1 MYKYREAN
9 TWLDNIDLEIMPY
22 VDNVEWVNRYP
33 TLSALIMSEAKKQE
47 LQDISS
53 GLVAALSRLVEM
65 LRSKSAKMPFDLF
78 NMTDKLTPF
87 IEEDNSRCV
96 SYITRLDFVKDLQG
110 VYKLVEV
117 NADTP
122 CAMPETFY
130 ANKLAEAYFAKMHN
144 LDLVAR
150 SSGEELAEPFLALL
164 RQEKY
169 CNREQVRIAFAAD
182 AAYDEDWANAKFVFN
197 KVREV
202 LRKQNMPMVVSC
214 RLVSLDKLIVQDN
227 GVYIPNDVFKKED
240 KVDILY
246 RLHPLELLMDDES
259 DDGFPVGLK
268 LMELAN
274 WGEVDFVNPI
284 KSIVLQNKALLALAW
299 YLYQHHLFWNA
310 EEEIL
315 LGKHLAPTYLDS
327 NALRG
332 QRYIKKP
339 IFGREG
345 AGIAIVEPNGL
356 ASYEAEDDCEDCD
369 LIYQQF
375 IASADVEQEADNGT
389 VNGKYTYSCFVI
401 NGKASETFVRLEPGE
416 ITGIDAYFVPVL
428 DEK

>member
-87 IEEDNSRCV
+87 IEEDNSQCV

-110 VYKLVEV
+110 GYKLVEV

>member
-87 IEEDNSRCV
+87 IEEDNSQCV

-227 GVYIPNDVFKKED
+227 GVYIPNEVFKKED

>member
-87 IEEDNSRCV
+87 IEEDNSQCV

-240 KVDILY
+240 KVDVLY

>member
-87 IEEDNSRCV
+87 IEEDNSQCV

-150 SSGEELAEPFLALL
+150 SSGEELVEPFLALL

>member
-87 IEEDNSRCV
+87 IEEDNSQCV

-182 AAYDEDWANAKFVFN
+182 AAYDEDWANAKFIFN

-356 ASYEAEDDCEDCD
+356 ASYEAEDNCEDCD

>member
-47 LQDISS
+47 LQDITS

-87 IEEDNSRCV
+87 IEEDNSQCV

-327 NALRG
+327 DALRG

>member
-22 VDNVEWVNRYP
+22 VDNAEWVNRYP
-33 TLSALIMSEAKKQE
+33 TLSALIMSEEKKQD
-47 LQDISS
+47 LQEISS

-87 IEEDNSRCV
+87 IEEDNSQCV

-182 AAYDEDWANAKFVFN
+182 AAYDED
-197 KVREV
+197 
-202 LRKQNMPMVVSC
+202 L
-214 RLVSLDKLIVQDN
+214 SLIH
-227 GVYIPNDVFKKED
+227 I
-240 KVDILY
+240 
-246 RLHPLELLMDDES
+246 
-259 DDGFPVGLK
+259 
-268 LMELAN
+268 
-274 WGEVDFVNPI
+274 
-284 KSIVLQNKALLALAW
+284 
-299 YLYQHHLFWNA
+299 
-310 EEEIL
+310 
-315 LGKHLAPTYLDS
+315 
-327 NALRG
+327 
-332 QRYIKKP
+332 
-339 IFGREG
+339 
-345 AGIAIVEPNGL
+345 
-356 ASYEAEDDCEDCD
+356 
-369 LIYQQF
+369 
-375 IASADVEQEADNGT
+375 
-389 VNGKYTYSCFVI
+389 
-401 NGKASETFVRLEPGE
+401 
-416 ITGIDAYFVPVL
+416 
-428 DEK
+428 

>member
-87 IEEDNSRCV
+87 IEEDNSQCV

-169 CNREQVRIAFAAD
+169 CNREQVRIAFATD

>member
-87 IEEDNSRCV
+87 IEEDNSQCV

>member
-87 IEEDNSRCV
+87 IEEDNSQCV

-227 GVYIPNDVFKKED
+227 GVYIPDDVFKKED

>member
-87 IEEDNSRCV
+87 IEEDNSQCV

-227 GVYIPNDVFKKED
+227 GVYIPNDVFKKEN

-327 NALRG
+327 DALRG

>member
-87 IEEDNSRCV
+87 IEEDNSQCV

-182 AAYDEDWANAKFVFN
+182 AAYDEDWANAKFIFN

>member
-87 IEEDNSRCV
+87 IEEDNSQCV

-246 RLHPLELLMDDES
+246 RLHPIELLMDDES

>member
-1 MYKYREAN
+1 MN
-9 TWLDNIDLEIMPY
+9 
-22 VDNVEWVNRYP
+22 
-33 TLSALIMSEAKKQE
+33 
-47 LQDISS
+47 
-53 GLVAALSRLVEM
+53 
-65 LRSKSAKMPFDLF
+65 
-78 NMTDKLTPF
+78 
-87 IEEDNSRCV
+87 
-96 SYITRLDFVKDLQG
+96 
-110 VYKLVEV
+110 
-117 NADTP
+117 
-122 CAMPETFY
+122 
-130 ANKLAEAYFAKMHN
+130 
-144 LDLVAR
+144 
-150 SSGEELAEPFLALL
+150 
-164 RQEKY
+164 
-169 CNREQVRIAFAAD
+169 
-182 AAYDEDWANAKFVFN
+182 
-197 KVREV
+197 
-202 LRKQNMPMVVSC
+202 
-214 RLVSLDKLIVQDN
+214 
-227 GVYIPNDVFKKED
+227 
-240 KVDILY
+240 
-246 RLHPLELLMDDES
+246 
-259 DDGFPVGLK
+259 
-268 LMELAN
+268 
-274 WGEVDFVNPI
+274 
-284 KSIVLQNKALLALAW
+284 QNKALLALAW

-327 NALRG
+327 DALRG

>member
-87 IEEDNSRCV
+87 IEEDNSQCV

-356 ASYEAEDDCEDCD
+356 ASYEAEDDCEDCN

>member
-87 IEEDNSRCV
+87 IEEDNSQCV

-327 NALRG
+327 DALRG

-401 NGKASETFVRLEPGE
+401 NGKASEIFVRLEPGE

>member
-87 IEEDNSRCV
+87 IEEDNSQCV

-259 DDGFPVGLK
+259 DDGFPLGLK

-356 ASYEAEDDCEDCD
+356 ASYEAEDDCEDCN

-375 IASADVEQEADNGT
+375 IASVDVEQEADNGT

>member
-87 IEEDNSRCV
+87 IEEDNSQCV

-164 RQEKY
+164 VK
-169 CNREQVRIAFAAD
+169 
-182 AAYDEDWANAKFVFN
+182 
-197 KVREV
+197 
-202 LRKQNMPMVVSC
+202 
-214 RLVSLDKLIVQDN
+214 
-227 GVYIPNDVFKKED
+227 
-240 KVDILY
+240 
-246 RLHPLELLMDDES
+246 
-259 DDGFPVGLK
+259 
-268 LMELAN
+268 
-274 WGEVDFVNPI
+274 
-284 KSIVLQNKALLALAW
+284 KSIVIANKYALPLL
-299 YLYQHHLFWNA
+299 LMQPMMKTGQMLNLF
-310 EEEIL
+310 
-315 LGKHLAPTYLDS
+315 
-327 NALRG
+327 
-332 QRYIKKP
+332 
-339 IFGREG
+339 
-345 AGIAIVEPNGL
+345 
-356 ASYEAEDDCEDCD
+356 
-369 LIYQQF
+369 LIRCVRCYVSRICLWSSVVVLF
-375 IASADVEQEADNGT
+375 LS
-389 VNGKYTYSCFVI
+389 I
-401 NGKASETFVRLEPGE
+401 N
-416 ITGIDAYFVPVL
+416 
-428 DEK
+428 

>member
-87 IEEDNSRCV
+87 IEEDNSQCV

-150 SSGEELAEPFLALL
+150 SSGEELAEPFLVLL

-327 NALRG
+327 DALRG

>member
-87 IEEDNSRCV
+87 IEEDNSQCV

-169 CNREQVRIAFAAD
+169 CNRKQVRIAFAAD

>member
-87 IEEDNSRCV
+87 IEEDNSQCV

-202 LRKQNMPMVVSC
+202 LRKQNMHMVVSC

-327 NALRG
+327 DALRG

>member
-22 VDNVEWVNRYP
+22 VDNAEWVNRYP
-33 TLSALIMSEAKKQE
+33 TLSALIMSEEKKQD
-47 LQDISS
+47 LQEISS

-87 IEEDNSRCV
+87 IEEDNSQCV

-144 LDLVAR
+144 LDLVVR

-227 GVYIPNDVFKKED
+227 GVYIPNEVFKKED

>member
-33 TLSALIMSEAKKQE
+33 TLSALIMLEAKKQE

-87 IEEDNSRCV
+87 IEEDNSQCV

-327 NALRG
+327 DALRG

>member
-87 IEEDNSRCV
+87 IEEDNSQCV

-214 RLVSLDKLIVQDN
+214 RLVSLDKLIVKDN

-327 NALRG
+327 DALRG

-356 ASYEAEDDCEDCD
+356 ASYEAEDDCEDCN

>member
-87 IEEDNSRCV
+87 IEEDNSQCV

-182 AAYDEDWANAKFVFN
+182 AAYDEDWANAKFIFN

-327 NALRG
+327 DALRG

>member
-87 IEEDNSRCV
+87 IEEDNSQCV

-299 YLYQHHLFWNA
+299 YLYQNHLFWNA

-327 NALRG
+327 DALRG

>member
-78 NMTDKLTPF
+78 NMTNKLTPF
-87 IEEDNSRCV
+87 IEEDNSQCV

>member
-87 IEEDNSRCV
+87 IEEDNSQCV

-122 CAMPETFY
+122 CALPETFY

>member
-33 TLSALIMSEAKKQE
+33 TLSALIMSEEKKQD
-47 LQDISS
+47 LQEISS

-87 IEEDNSRCV
+87 IEEDNSQCV

-227 GVYIPNDVFKKED
+227 GVYIPNEVFKKED

>member
-65 LRSKSAKMPFDLF
+65 LRSKSANMPFDLF

-87 IEEDNSRCV
+87 IEEDNSQCV

>member
-87 IEEDNSRCV
+87 IEEDNSQCV

-246 RLHPLELLMDDES
+246 RLHPLALLMDDES

-274 WGEVDFVNPI
+274 WSEVDFVNPI

-327 NALRG
+327 DALRG

>member
-87 IEEDNSRCV
+87 IEEDNSQCV

-246 RLHPLELLMDDES
+246 RLHPPELLMDDES

-327 NALRG
+327 DALRG

>member
-87 IEEDNSRCV
+87 IEEDNSQCV

-327 NALRG
+327 DALRG

-356 ASYEAEDDCEDCD
+356 ASYEAEDDCEDCN

>member
-87 IEEDNSRCV
+87 IEEDNSQCV

-327 NALRG
+327 DALRG

-356 ASYEAEDDCEDCD
+356 ASYEAEDDSEDCD

>member
-87 IEEDNSRCV
+87 IEEDNSQCV

-327 NALRG
+327 DALRG

>member
-33 TLSALIMSEAKKQE
+33 TLSALIMSEVKKQE

-87 IEEDNSRCV
+87 IEEDNSQCV

>member
-87 IEEDNSRCV
+87 IEEDNSQCV

-122 CAMPETFY
+122 CAMTETFY

>member
-33 TLSALIMSEAKKQE
+33 TLSALIMSEVKKQE

-87 IEEDNSRCV
+87 IEEDNSQCV
-96 SYITRLDFVKDLQG
+96 SYITRLDFIKDLQG